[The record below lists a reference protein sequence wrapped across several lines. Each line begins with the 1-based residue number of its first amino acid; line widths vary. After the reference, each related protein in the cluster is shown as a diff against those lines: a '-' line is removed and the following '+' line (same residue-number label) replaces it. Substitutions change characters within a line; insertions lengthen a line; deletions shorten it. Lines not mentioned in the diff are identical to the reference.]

1 MLASLFWKK
10 LWAWVKHYWYWPVI
24 IVLMLFSMVLCGRG
38 SAPQKLFAL
47 LTNSKENYKKELE
60 AVNSS
65 NDEKKEEIVKE
76 HIEEIK
82 RIEEAHNFKVSELD
96 IEKQKELADTIEK
109 NKDKPDK
116 LAEAIAK
123 ILSAEFLKNG

>member
-1 MLASLFWKK
+1 M
-10 LWAWVKHYWYWPVI
+10 
-24 IVLMLFSMVLCGRG
+24 
-38 SAPQKLFAL
+38 
-47 LTNSKENYKKELE
+47 TNSKENYKKELE

-65 NDEKKEEIVKE
+65 NKEKDEKKEEIVKE